1 MCHTFISPLY
11 QGEKMSTGILAPT
24 TIVLGIP
31 GTLTTDSRVAVTLP
45 FSGRITGASVA
56 VNGAPAGSALTAALK
71 VGAAVAANFSIP
83 AGDFSD
89 AGTLGDGVDFTSTDW
104 INLDILTIGSGTAG
118 SNITVAFTV
127 IQN

>member
-1 MCHTFISPLY
+1 
-11 QGEKMSTGILAPT
+11 MSTSQLSPT
-24 TIVLGIP
+24 VVTLVIP

-45 FSGRITGASVA
+45 FNGKITAASVA

-71 VGAAVAANFSIP
+71 VGAAVAANFSIA
-83 AGDFSD
+83 AGTFSD
-89 AGTLGDGVDFTSTDW
+89 AGELGAGVRFTSTDW

-127 IQN
+127 VEG